1 MPVTASRYDHAVIP
15 LIAKMCCT
23 EFCAIVTSWHAGGNM
38 TILRLAF
45 CLIGASFVVAA
56 GLIHYA
62 LSHPATVGIAEIDT
76 VCCTHVQQQLFI
88 WFTLLCTATPGAG
101 GIVWASHLWEWHEVP
116 GNPTVELP

>member
-1 MPVTASRYDHAVIP
+1 
-15 LIAKMCCT
+15 
-23 EFCAIVTSWHAGGNM
+23 M

-45 CLIGASFVVAA
+45 CLIGACFVVAA

-101 GIVWASHLWEWHEVP
+101 CHCLGKPPVGMARGVGP